1 MSFFIHERA
10 YVTGDVEI
18 GSKCSIWPF
27 ASVRGDIERIIIGS
41 GTNIQDNC
49 VLHTSKGQELVI
61 GRDVS
66 VGHGAVLHSCTI
78 HDNCLIGI
86 GAVVL
91 DNAVVRSNT
100 IIAAGAV
107 VAPGTVI
114 ESDSVYAGV
123 PAKKIRDADDRDRQ
137 RIIQTAKNYVKMI
150 E

>member
-1 MSFFIHERA
+1 MSYFVHELA
-10 YVTGDVEI
+10 YVTGNVQL

-27 ASVRGDIERIIIGS
+27 ASVRGDIERITIGS
-41 GTNIQDNC
+41 ETNIQDNC

-61 GRDVS
+61 GRNVS
-66 VGHGAVLHSCTI
+66 VGHAAVLHSCTI

-91 DNAVVRSNT
+91 DKAVVKSNT

-107 VAPGTVI
+107 VPPGTVV
-114 ESDSVYAGV
+114 EADSLYAGV
-123 PAKKIRDADDRDRQ
+123 PAKKVRDVTYEDRE
-137 RIIQTAKNYVKMI
+137 RIAQTAKNYVKMI